1 MTALYLEFVLAGLVP
16 LLTAG
21 ALMHRSAR
29 RRPVLVRVSRGAPT
43 GAARR

>member
-1 MTALYLEFVLAGLVP
+1 MAALYLEFVLAGLVP
-16 LLTAG
+16 LLSAG

-29 RRPVLVRVSRGAPT
+29 RRPVPVRVSQRLPT